1 MVWLH
6 KIGRALRQVAA
17 PFNGRSLSG
26 NVRTL
31 VVKARDGSIRTAIN
45 AARLRKEVDQ
55 AQAQA
60 ARQHAAADALAASAR
75 EVAAL
80 SADVN
85 AGTVRI
91 ADTAQRNLGQ
101 ARESM
106 EELASLER
114 RMKLI
119 EEQVQGF
126 SGTVTQLVGH

>member
-1 MVWLH
+1 
-6 KIGRALRQVAA
+6 
-17 PFNGRSLSG
+17 
-26 NVRTL
+26 
-31 VVKARDGSIRTAIN
+31 
-45 AARLRKEVDQ
+45 VDQ

-91 ADTAQRNLGQ
+91 ADTAQRNLAQ

-126 SGTVTQLVGH
+126 SGTVTQLVG